1 MDTFNI
7 IIKFMDIFNQALCT
21 LWVAGPA
28 GR

>member
-7 IIKFMDIFNQALCT
+7 IIKFINIFNQALCT
-21 LWVAGPA
+21 LSVADPV